1 MPSGPG
7 LGFVTLP
14 LMETEAPSLQGASA
28 QWVHSVDR
36 AFPCVP
42 TPGTRQQGGVLIAL
56 TSFTAF
62 TF

>member
-1 MPSGPG
+1 MTKFTMAYPRKDDASGPG

-28 QWVHSVDR
+28 QWVRSVGR

-42 TPGTRQQGGVLIAL
+42 TPGTRQQGGR
-56 TSFTAF
+56 
-62 TF
+62 